1 MAITLGK
8 SMKPQK
14 LTKKNIPVKRS
25 INLAHAGEK
34 KSNLRLGVLSII
46 LLLLCIGL
54 FSKYGVYDR
63 LRAMDQARAEV
74 AAVQHEIDEKKA
86 AIDAYGEL
94 AIKYAHYTYS
104 GMTQEELSLA
114 DRVAVLDLLSRLV
127 LPTNFVESWTLE
139 GNKLT
144 LRISGKTL
152 QELNLVTQLL
162 EKDDMVDYCTVKSAA
177 TNDMRRDYVDAFAEV
192 SAQLEINLKS
202 SQEVHW

>member
-34 KSNLRLGVLSII
+34 KSNIRLGVLSMI

-63 LRAMDQARAEV
+63 IMAMERARGEV
-74 AAVQHEIDEKKA
+74 QSIQVQIDAGNA

-104 GMTQEELSLA
+104 GMTKEELTIA
-114 DRVAVLDLLSRLV
+114 DRVAVLDLLDRLV
-127 LPTNFVESWTLE
+127 LPTNYVESWTLE

-144 LRISGKTL
+144 LKISGKTL

-162 EKDDMVDYCTVKSAA
+162 EQDDMVAYCTVSTAS
-177 TNDMRRDYVDAFAEV
+177 TNDMRSTTADAFSDV
-192 SAQLEINLKS
+192 SAQLEITLNGS
-202 SQEVHW
+202 EEVHW